1 MKIAIHHRPG
11 SYSEQWIIYCK
22 QHNIQYKIVNA
33 YDNDILEQLADCDTF
48 MWHFHHDIYKDHL
61 FAKQL
66 IYVIEKQL
74 GKHTYPDYNTCWH
87 FDDKVGQ
94 KYLLEAIHTPFIP
107 THIFYSRAEAIEWI
121 RHTTFPKVFKL
132 RNGSSSNNVQLVK
145 NAPRAIRITQK
156 AFNRGFNNNSYARRI
171 IDRWR
176 KFKNGTC
183 SLKWV
188 LKGFFT
194 KTYDQDIFHKE
205 EKRYVYFQEFLP
217 DNNYDIRV
225 FVIGDRAVAAKRIN
239 RKNDFRASG
248 SHHATFDKKQ
258 IDIDYIKVAFEISQ
272 KLKMQSV
279 AFDFLKNVDGEI
291 MLSEISYCCGNKD
304 YGQLGG
310 FWTKDLIWHN
320 CSEFNYCDWIIE
332 DLIAKVLQQ

>member
-156 AFNRGFNNNSYARRI
+156 AFNRGFNKNNYFRRI
-171 IDRWR
+171 ADRWAKFR
-176 KFKNGTC
+176 KGKG

-248 SHHATFDKKQ
+248 SHHATFDKNQ

-332 DLIAKVLQQ
+332 DLIAQAH